1 MFPANFKYHRVDSFA
16 QAVAALQDL
25 GPEAKLMAGGQT
37 LIPMMKLRLLRP
49 VYLVDLG
56 RIADGGG
63 VTINSHGVEIGA
75 LATHKSVGGS
85 EAASLF
91 PVIGDCALGIADAQE
106 RSMGTLG
113 GSLAE
118 ADPCSCWPTLLMAL
132 QAEVKCLGPGGARQ
146 QTVRELLRDAY
157 SPALNECELMT
168 SIVIDRRHLEGHGA
182 FVAFKRAAPAYPTA
196 SVALQL
202 QITGNR
208 VTQIGLALGC
218 VGLTPLAVD
227 GAFALLEG
235 RELTAAAIDDV
246 AALAS
251 ETAEP
256 FDDNKG
262 TSAYKR
268 SLVKGLVRR
277 AFRITEQRRCGLPT
291 EPTHTYYG

>member
-1 MFPANFKYHRVDSFA
+1 MFPANFTYHRVDSFA
-16 QAVAALQDL
+16 QAVAALHEL

-49 VYLVDLG
+49 VHLVDLG
-56 RIADGGG
+56 RIADGRA
-63 VTINSHGVEIGA
+63 VTVDAHGVEIGA

-85 EAASLF
+85 VVASLF
-91 PVIGDCALGIADAQE
+91 PIIGDCALGIADAQV
-106 RSMGTLG
+106 RSMGTIG

-132 QAEVKCLGPGGARQ
+132 QAEVNCLGPEGARQ

-157 SPALNECELMT
+157 SPALKEDELMT
-168 SIVIDRRHLEGHGA
+168 SIVIDRRYLDGHGA

-202 QITGNR
+202 QIVGNR

-227 GAFALLEG
+227 GAFALLKG

-246 AALAS
+246 AALAA

-256 FDDNKG
+256 LDDNKG
-262 TSAYKR
+262 TATYKR

-277 AFRITEQRRCGLPT
+277 AFRIAEQRRCRLPT